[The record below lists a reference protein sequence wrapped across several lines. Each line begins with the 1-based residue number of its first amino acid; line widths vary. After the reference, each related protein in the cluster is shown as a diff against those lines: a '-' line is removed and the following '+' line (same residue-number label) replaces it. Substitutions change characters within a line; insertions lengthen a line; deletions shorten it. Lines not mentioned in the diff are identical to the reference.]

1 MIVIAFYVVPF
12 ITSWGRLL
20 PEGWGSI
27 GREGGGAGHYGVLFC
42 FLFRFCRA
50 SPVRVFI
57 IGAVIFLLKNVCF
70 VRYSIYFCCVYFV
83 FTAFPWHFS
92 LAFRARSGAIGF
104 NLSLLILNAIF
115 N

>member
-20 PEGWGSI
+20 QEGTI
-27 GREGGGAGHYGVLFC
+27 ERGASHYGVLFC
-42 FLFRFCRA
+42 FLFLFLSCFSCA
-50 SPVRVFI
+50 SFYYWCCYIPFEKCLLR
-57 IGAVIFLLKNVCF
+57 IFFL
-70 VRYSIYFCCVYFV
+70 YFV
-83 FTAFPWHFS
+83 FTAFSWHFS
-92 LAFRARSGAIGF
+92 LAFRAHSGAIGF

>member
-20 PEGWGSI
+20 PEGGVL
-27 GREGGGAGHYGVLFC
+27 GGGGEVSHYGVLFC

-70 VRYSIYFCCVYFV
+70 VRYSIYLLCVFCFCR
-83 FTAFPWHFS
+83 FS
-92 LAFRARSGAIGF
+92 LAFLFGF
-104 NLSLLILNAIF
+104 SCSFRRYWFQFKLINF
-115 N
+115 KCDF